1 LRGNDEEKAC
11 FAVLSLGTM
20 ATLPRVRPRS
30 PARAK
35 VRHAVVI
42 TSLAQ
47 ARAALA
53 AAASAG
59 VTLELWSAE
68 GAAASAGAGWFKAVV
83 EAARRAVPGVRFS
96 AVLDCADM
104 PGYALG
110 AFRTGLEAVCF
121 SGSAKVA
128 AKLAQVAEVQGSRL
142 LRRRP
147 RRALDLAGSSDPY
160 AACSDWLAGEQRR
173 PSPTR
178 ARR

>member
-1 LRGNDEEKAC
+1 
-11 FAVLSLGTM
+11 M
-20 ATLPRVRPRS
+20 AKPPRARARPA
-30 PARAK
+30 ARAK
-35 VRHAVVI
+35 TPRAVVI

-47 ARAALA
+47 AEAALA
-53 AAASAG
+53 AAARAG
-59 VTLELWSAE
+59 VPLELWSAE
-68 GAAASAGAGWFKAVV
+68 AAAASAGAGWFKAVV
-83 EAARRAVPGVRFS
+83 EAARRAVPGVPS
-96 AVLDCADM
+96 LAVLDCADM

-128 AKLAQVAEVQGSRL
+128 ARLAEIAQIQGSRL

-147 RRALDLAGSSDPY
+147 RRALDLAGASDPY
-160 AACSDWLAGEQRR
+160 AACSSWLAGEQCC